1 MARNRPYIHTFGC
14 RLNIWESEVMR
25 EQAEQAGLGN
35 VNIVNSCAVT
45 SEAEKQSRQMVRRLT
60 RGHLIGRC

>member
-1 MARNRPYIHTFGC
+1 
-14 RLNIWESEVMR
+14 MR

-45 SEAEKQSRQMVRRLT
+45 SQAEKQSRQMVRRLKKEHPDT
-60 RGHLIGRC
+60 PMIVTGCAVQIAPER